1 MLHLRLPP
9 APLTCSLRQR
19 RRLHVSASRWE
30 APSLQVPPGRKE
42 RRHSKIF
49 TSADEAVADIK
60 SGSTVLS
67 GGFGLCGVADS
78 LIAAISRRPDIN
90 NLTAASNNAGLGEKG
105 LGKLIHSGQLSK
117 VICSYIG
124 TNKHFE
130 SQYMQGKVSI
140 ELTPQGTLAERI
152 RAAGAG
158 IPAFFTPTGYG
169 TAVQT
174 GDLPV
179 KYREGTEGEVE
190 MYAKKKEV
198 REFNGRSYIMEE
210 AIHGDYAI
218 IRVWKADEYGNCVFR
233 YTQHN
238 FSGAMARSARV
249 TIVEADEIV
258 PAGALD
264 PQHVHLPGIYVD
276 RVVRSTASKD
286 IEFRTTSPFSSST
299 STSREAPVERDE
311 EKDRRER
318 IAKRAAKELKDG
330 FYVNLGIGMPMLA
343 PSFVP
348 KGVKV
353 HLQSE
358 NGILGFGP
366 YPIEPMVDADIIN
379 AGKETVTLLP
389 GASIFDSVESF
400 GMIRGGHIDVAMLGA
415 FQVSQSGDL
424 ANFMIP
430 RKMVKGMGGAMDLV
444 SNPEGTKVV
453 VLMEHV
459 AKGGKHKI
467 LKTCDL
473 PLTGVGCVS
482 QIITDLCVFDID
494 RYAQKMTLTELA
506 PRVTLEEV
514 RSKTGADYDVSPN
527 VKTME

>member
-1 MLHLRLPP
+1 MT
-9 APLTCSLRQR
+9 APKRSLLAYRAAAR
-19 RRLHVSASRWE
+19 RPQLYLARTLQHAAS
-30 APSLQVPPGRKE
+30 SLQVAPGNKE
-42 RRHSKIF
+42 RRQSKIF
-49 TSADEAVADIK
+49 YSADEAVADIK
-60 SGSTVLS
+60 SGSTILS
-67 GGFGLCGVADS
+67 GGFGLCGVADT
-78 LIAAISRRPDIN
+78 LIGAISRRPDVSG
-90 NLTAASNNAGLGEKG
+90 LTAASNNAGLGEKG
-105 LGKLIHSGQLSK
+105 LGKLIHTGQLSK
-117 VICSYIG
+117 VVCSYIG

-130 SQYMQGKVSI
+130 SQYLAGKVSI
-140 ELTPQGTLAERI
+140 ELCPQGTLAERI

-169 TAVQT
+169 TAVES
-174 GDLPV
+174 GELPV
-179 KYREGTEGEVE
+179 KYTEDGSGAIEVHG
-190 MYAKKKEV
+190 KRKEV
-198 REFNGRSYIMEE
+198 REFSGRNYIMEE
-210 AIHGDYAI
+210 ALHGDFAI
-218 IRVWKADEYGNCVFR
+218 IRVWKADEYGNCIFR

-258 PAGALD
+258 PAGSLD

-276 RVVRSTASKD
+276 RVVKSNAPKE
-286 IEFRTTSPFSSST
+286 IEFRTTSPAPSSASGE
-299 STSREAPVERDE
+299 SKDLQKDE
-311 EKDRRER
+311 DTVRRER

-366 YPIEPMVDADIIN
+366 YPIEPMVDA
-379 AGKETVTLLP
+379 
-389 GASIFDSVESF
+389 
-400 GMIRGGHIDVAMLGA
+400 GGHIDVAMLGA
-415 FQVSQSGDL
+415 FQVSQAGDL

-444 SNPEGTKVV
+444 SNPEGTKVII
-453 VLMEHV
+453 LMEHV

-473 PLTGVGCVS
+473 PLTGVRCVS

-494 RYAQKMTLTELA
+494 RHSGTMTLTELA
-506 PRVTLEEV
+506 PGVTEEEV
-514 RSKTGADYDVSPN
+514 RSKTGADYTVSPHLK
-527 VKTME
+527 VMDS

>member
-1 MLHLRLPP
+1 MLQLRLTP
-9 APLTCSLRQR
+9 APIARSIHQR
-19 RRLHVSASRWE
+19 RRLHASSSRWE
-30 APSLQVPPGRKE
+30 ALPPQPAPGRKE
-42 RRHSKIF
+42 RRQSKIF
-49 TSADEAVADIK
+49 TSADEAVADIT
-60 SGSTVLS
+60 SGSTLLS
-67 GGFGLCGVADS
+67 GGFGLCGVADT
-78 LIAAISRRPDIN
+78 LIGAIAKRKEVQ

-124 TNKHFE
+124 TNKYFE
-130 SQYMQGKVSI
+130 FQYNTGKVSI

-169 TAVQT
+169 TAVES
-174 GDLPV
+174 GELPV
-179 KYREGTEGEVE
+179 KYKEGSDGEVE
-190 MYAKKKEV
+190 LYAKKKEV

-210 AIHGDYAI
+210 ALHGDYAV
-218 IRVWKADEYGNCVFR
+218 IRVWKADEYGNCIFR

-258 PAGALD
+258 PAGTLD
-264 PQHVHLPGIYVD
+264 PQHIHLPGIYVD
-276 RVVRSTASKD
+276 RVVRSTSPKD
-286 IEFRTTSPFSSST
+286 IEFRTTSPFTSSST
-299 STSREAPVERDE
+299 EAAPTEHDE

-400 GMIRGGHIDVAMLGA
+400 GMIRGGHVDVAMLGA

-467 LKTCDL
+467 LKKCDL
-473 PLTGVGCVS
+473 PLTGLGCVS
-482 QIITDLCVFDID
+482 QIITDLCVFEID
-494 RYAQKMTLTELA
+494 RHAQKMTLTELA
-506 PRVTLEEV
+506 PGVTLEEV
-514 RSKTGADYDVSPN
+514 GSKTGADYDVSPT
-527 VKTME
+527 VKTMD